1 MNEKL
6 NTEIQKLTEIISKDV
21 NDYTQK
27 FNRMFALSQQRDVT
41 SLEYK
46 KLEMQITEAI
56 LNAKVTDND
65 GKEKPRYS
73 NQLQRDIAI
82 SKAMDTNNLT
92 KEIKDKQKELDYEIN
107 DLKKDLDI
115 LKFKQRGIR
124 MMVDLISNKEVF

>member
-73 NQLQRDIAI
+73 NQQQRDIAI
-82 SKAMDTNNLT
+82 SKGMDTNNLT